1 MLLYFGVLSLRLHWI
16 ERGKTIGLDVGHGI
30 YCLESNRKCLIEL
43 KYHRFE

>member
-16 ERGKTIGLDVGHGI
+16 ERGKTIGLDVGI